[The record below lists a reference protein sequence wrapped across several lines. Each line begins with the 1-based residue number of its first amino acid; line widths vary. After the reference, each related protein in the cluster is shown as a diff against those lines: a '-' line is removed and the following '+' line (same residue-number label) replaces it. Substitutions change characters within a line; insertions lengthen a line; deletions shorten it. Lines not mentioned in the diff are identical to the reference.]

1 VIPLKDERSAE
12 LKDRLAEAISDAG
25 MRPIDL
31 VEKTGIPKSMLS
43 YYLNGKTK
51 PKADRLY
58 IIATALNVSEAWL
71 LGFNV
76 PKYRTDEQKKNDQLA
91 KLIVKLR
98 TDADFYETV
107 VSLTK
112 LNEKQYKSVK
122 DLVAAFNE

>member
-1 VIPLKDERSAE
+1 MKEERIAE

-76 PKYRTDEQKKNDQLA
+76 PKHRTNEQKKNDQLA
-91 KLIVKLR
+91 KLIVKMR

-107 VSLTK
+107 VSLSNLK
-112 LNEKQYKSVK
+112 ESQYRGIKQLIATF
-122 DLVAAFNE
+122 DE